1 MEHETGL
8 AGAPLR
14 GVRNALAERSSAA
27 KHATVSAANRRP
39 PRWQEKTN
47 PRKISDLCSNDRRMA
62 A

>member
-14 GVRNALAERSSAA
+14 GVRDALAERS
-27 KHATVSAANRRP
+27 SAANRRP

-47 PRKISDLCSNDRRMA
+47 PRKISDLCSNDQRMA